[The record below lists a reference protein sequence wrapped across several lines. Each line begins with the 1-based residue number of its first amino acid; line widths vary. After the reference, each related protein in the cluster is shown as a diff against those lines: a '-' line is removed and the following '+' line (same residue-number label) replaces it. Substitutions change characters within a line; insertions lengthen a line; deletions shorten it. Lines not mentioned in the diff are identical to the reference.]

1 MKYTTNA
8 RWWPSLV
15 WKQFMCVHS
24 FIYSN
29 CTLYVVLE
37 WKIYHEEFATYSTFL
52 FYKSMDMPV
61 PFFPNVPLIIS
72 TYRLGSF
79 LPFFRCFQIRIP
91 EKSGVATPPPPESS
105 LWFRRLS
112 LAELSLVERRW
123 SGLCRLWSKPGLHT
137 DWARWGEAAASTH
150 LLQREFSTWAEQEI
164 WNKNYATKEIISSP
178 VLHMNSLNGVSAL
191 VGTTSTLV
199 SHMSRDL
206 SRDCVAKHISFF
218 WYRQIRPFAN
228 TDEYLKSTML

>member
-1 MKYTTNA
+1 
-8 RWWPSLV
+8 
-15 WKQFMCVHS
+15 MCVHS

-37 WKIYHEEFATYSTFL
+37 WKIHHEEFATYSTFM
-52 FYKSMDMPV
+52 FYKSVKDMPV
-61 PFFPNVPLIIS
+61 PFFPTVPLIIS

-79 LPFFRCFQIRIP
+79 LPLFRCFQIRIP
-91 EKSGVATPPPPESS
+91 EKSGVATPPSRIFPLVPSS
-105 LWFRRLS
+105 LSCRTLLGGTPWWNAVGLDCAGSGPSRASTRTGPGEGRPPHQLTCS
-112 LAELSLVERRW
+112 KENSPHELSKRF
-123 SGLCRLWSKPGLHT
+123 GTK
-137 DWARWGEAAASTH
+137 ST
-150 LLQREFSTWAEQEI
+150 QQ
-164 WNKNYATKEIISSP
+164 KNSSP

-218 WYRQIRPFAN
+218 W
-228 TDEYLKSTML
+228 